1 MASNFKIYILKTR
14 ESLHLRLT
22 GDFDGSSAYELI
34 NTLTEHSKGFFEIFI
49 YTSELKNIHP
59 YGREV
64 LQKRLNGLKK
74 HFNGIKFFGIN
85 EAIFGTDYI

>member
-34 NTLTEHSKGFFEIFI
+34 NKISEYGKRFYEIFI
-49 YTSELKNIHP
+49 DTNDLNSIHPFGRDVFRKRLGSLKNQ
-59 YGREV
+59 
-64 LQKRLNGLKK
+64 LQKVTFIGNNG
-74 HFNGIKFFGIN
+74 HEFF
-85 EAIFGTDYI
+85 AD